1 MLGSLIA
8 TVGLLALALSPFRRR
23 IDPLLASC
31 GAFALLWGVRFLF
44 HTSLI
49 AAFGVSRVAADWVGG
64 TITYLINVPAWLFFR
79 QLVGPGWRST
89 LLWGTRVMALF
100 ALLGIVSDLVQQRP
114 STLGTLNNLLVVAGI
129 AVLAM
134 SLWHSRS
141 RWTRELKLLAV
152 GLGVFGLLALN
163 DNLVGLALLPWGQQL
178 ETFGF
183 VFFIGCLG
191 LIAARSFFLRQT
203 QLAALESELETARQI
218 QLSIL
223 PGELPATAGLAVAAR
238 FRPTSEVAGDLYDFL
253 EIGDG
258 GFGVIVADVS
268 GHGVPAALIASM
280 VKIAV
285 ASQRHSLGRPAHL
298 LRDVNRVLC
307 GSFQR
312 GFVTATYAWIGGG
325 ELVVANAGHPGPLL
339 RRDRDGGVREVGGR
353 GPLLGRFTGG
363 RYAEERIALEP
374 GDRLVL
380 YTDGVTEAR
389 APDGELFG
397 EERLRFLVGQ
407 GRQARPEDFCDA
419 LLEDLRRWTA
429 AGAHL
434 SLEDDVTLVVVDVE
448 GSG

>member
-1 MLGSLIA
+1 
-8 TVGLLALALSPFRRR
+8 
-23 IDPLLASC
+23 
-31 GAFALLWGVRFLF
+31 
-44 HTSLI
+44 
-49 AAFGVSRVAADWVGG
+49 
-64 TITYLINVPAWLFFR
+64 
-79 QLVGPGWRST
+79 
-89 LLWGTRVMALF
+89 
-100 ALLGIVSDLVQQRP
+100 
-114 STLGTLNNLLVVAGI
+114 
-129 AVLAM
+129 
-134 SLWHSRS
+134 
-141 RWTRELKLLAV
+141 
-152 GLGVFGLLALN
+152 
-163 DNLVGLALLPWGQQL
+163 
-178 ETFGF
+178 
-183 VFFIGCLG
+183 
-191 LIAARSFFLRQT
+191 
-203 QLAALESELETARQI
+203 
-218 QLSIL
+218 
-223 PGELPATAGLAVAAR
+223 
-238 FRPTSEVAGDLYDFL
+238 
-253 EIGDG
+253 
-258 GFGVIVADVS
+258 
-268 GHGVPAALIASM
+268 M

-312 GFVTATYAWIGGG
+312 GFVPATYAWIGGG

-353 GPLLGRFTGG
+353 GPLLGRFAGG

-380 YTDGVTEAR
+380 YTDGVTAAR

-419 LLEDLRRWTA
+419 LLEDLRGWTA